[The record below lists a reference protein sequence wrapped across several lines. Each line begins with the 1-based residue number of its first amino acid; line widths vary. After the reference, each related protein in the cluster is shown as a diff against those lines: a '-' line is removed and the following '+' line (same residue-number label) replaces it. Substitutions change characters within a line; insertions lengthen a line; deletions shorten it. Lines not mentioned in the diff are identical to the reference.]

1 MKSAITVL
9 QMTIRGAGVIQIL
22 LGLAFWTGNLLTLV
36 PIHMLVGLVL
46 VLALIILAILAARS
60 GVNLGLV
67 ALAIVWALI
76 VPVLGV
82 TQAQLLPGAFH
93 WVIEVVHLLAGLGAM
108 ALGDR
113 LAVMSKEN
121 REAVLST

>member
-22 LGLAFWTGNLLTLV
+22 LGLAFWTGNLLTLI

-67 ALAIVWALI
+67 ALAIVWALT

-93 WVIEVVHLLAGLGAM
+93 WVIEVVHLLVGLGAM

-113 LAVMSKEN
+113 LAVMSKQN

>member
-9 QMTIRGAGVIQIL
+9 QMLIRIAGLIQIL
-22 LGLAFWTGNLLTLV
+22 LGLAFWTGNLLTLI

-46 VLALIILAILAARS
+46 VLALLILAILAARS
-60 GVNLGLV
+60 GVNPGLV

-93 WVIEVVHLLAGLGAM
+93 WVIEIVHLLVGLGAM
-108 ALGDR
+108 ALSER
-113 LAVMSKEN
+113 LAEMSKQN
-121 REAVLST
+121 REAVLSA